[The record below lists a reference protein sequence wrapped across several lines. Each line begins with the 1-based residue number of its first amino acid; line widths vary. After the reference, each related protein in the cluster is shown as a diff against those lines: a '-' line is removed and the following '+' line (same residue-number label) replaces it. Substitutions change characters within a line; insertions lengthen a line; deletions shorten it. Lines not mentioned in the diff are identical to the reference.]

1 MFISETYSTNT
12 LLKQRVAAGEQ
23 IPDLSFIRTDYQT
36 AGRGQAGNS
45 WESERGKNILMSILL
60 KEPAIPAEKQFLL
73 SELFP
78 LAVIEAVEA
87 IGGPLDIKV
96 KWPNDIYVGNRKL
109 AGILIENSLSSGRID
124 YAILGIGLNVN
135 QTEWVSDAPNPVS
148 LKMLTGHEWDV
159 EKLTDSIMDRL
170 RDRLE
175 HVDDHLLHEQ
185 YMARLFRREGY
196 HPYRNKEGDFWARI
210 ADVDAFGRLIL
221 EMQNGEKRTYLLK
234 QVQYLL

>member
-36 AGRGQAGNS
+36 AGRGQAGNT

-60 KEPAIPAEKQFLL
+60 NKPAIPAEKQFLL

-87 IGGPLDIKV
+87 MGGPLDMEV

-148 LKMLTGHEWDV
+148 LKMLTGREWDV

-175 HVDDHLLHEQ
+175 HVDDKILHEQ

-221 EMQNGEKRTYLLK
+221 EMQNGEKRTCLLK

>member
-23 IPDLSFIRTDYQT
+23 LPDLYFIRTDYQT
-36 AGRGQAGNS
+36 AGRGQAGNT

-60 KEPAIPAEKQFLL
+60 NKPAIPAEKQFLL

-87 IGGPLDIKV
+87 MGGPLDMEV

-135 QTEWVSDAPNPVS
+135 QTEWVSDAPNPIS
-148 LKMLTGHEWDV
+148 LKQITGKDWNIESLSQAILQCLQV
-159 EKLTDSIMDRL
+159 RL
-170 RDRLE
+170 KQIAP
-175 HVDDHLLHEQ
+175 VALHDE
-185 YMARLFRREGY
+185 YLSRLFRREGY

-221 EMQNGEKRTYLLK
+221 EMQNGEKRTCLLK